1 MLQEALKKVEYKQIL
16 KKAGFG
22 LELEAMAGSK
32 IKALISS
39 RHSNH
44 YGSYARN
51 FVKKLIEFSDR
62 TQDADVYGEVNSALG
77 ISNSKELC
85 REMKRIM
92 EKFGPIFFGGY
103 GGGRNENGWRVETD
117 GSLGDYGVEIVT
129 PLNGGEAMKYS
140 DAVEDVSRIAE
151 ILTTLG
157 FVGSKKTGLHIH
169 VSYDNKIN
177 NQSMIS
183 SINLMKQMKTGPG
196 KVLSSFAVAAYLS
209 NKEADFFAKQGD
221 YNRRFTTDDNRRTYS
236 RSFYAKITTSNTYI
250 FKTNLNQLIGIHG
263 NESENEF
270 RKLVTDLIESRKKYN
285 KYIVKIPLKLFTKQS
300 DTEDTE
306 DTDNSSTHHY
316 FNQEAAHYLYGIK
329 SASHNTDISARSKTV
344 ELRTLGGKKALE
356 SVSDKELLGKILRN
370 ALTQMEPVINKD
382 SIKLK
387 DIYKATYTLINS
399 TVIKSL
405 NEKLERMN
413 KMVDSVQKDSKELNY
428 DETDSF
434 TSFANKLG
442 VQSLVNSNSSI
453 FTRNE
458 LFILFYINR
467 IAAFELTYDNDF
479 SLVKVAGE
487 VKVEDKK
494 VGQGVKKA
502 MIRGVDVKYNTLNNR
517 ESNPKFEEVVRRVTS
532 ANSQAQA
539 VTSTEIT
546 RSQIVNPG
554 VQASTINNSNELF
567 ILIDSKAFYLEFM
580 YKPSVRANSLTFEYG
595 DNYRYIH
602 KYETKEEAKEAFAF
616 ITRYITA
623 AERGASLNQLLT
635 YRRVSDINSREV
647 DSMTAARRVNRNRQ

>member
-1 MLQEALKKVEYKQIL
+1 MLQESLKKIEYKQIL

-32 IKALISS
+32 LKEFIKSGYQ
-39 RHSNH
+39 NY
-44 YGSYARN
+44 YGAHARN
-51 FVKKLIEFSDR
+51 LVKRYIEYVDSNATFYDKLNR
-62 TQDADVYGEVNSALG
+62 ALG
-77 ISNSKELC
+77 ISNSLELC

-92 EKFGPIFFGGY
+92 EKFGPIYFGGY
-103 GGGRNENGWRVETD
+103 GGGRRENGWRVETD

-129 PLNGGEAMKYS
+129 PLNQGEAMNYS

-151 ILTTLG
+151 ILLKLG

-169 VSYDNKIN
+169 VSYDSKIN

-196 KVLSSFAVAAYLS
+196 KVVSDFAIAAYLS

-221 YNRRFTTDDNRRTYS
+221 YERRFTTNDGARTYS
-236 RSFYAKITTSNTYI
+236 RSFYATITTSSSSI
-250 FKTNLNQLIGIHG
+250 FKTDFTKLIRIHKD
-263 NESENEF
+263 ESINEF
-270 RKLVTDLIESRKKYN
+270 KKLVTDLIENRKKYN
-285 KYIVKIPLKLFTKQS
+285 KYIIKVPLKLFTKQR
-300 DTEDTE
+300 DIEDDRNTSE
-306 DTDNSSTHHY
+306 HHY
-316 FNQEAAHYLYGIK
+316 LNTESNKYLFGVK
-329 SASHNTDISARSKTV
+329 HASHHTDLSARSKTV
-344 ELRTLGGKKALE
+344 ELRTLGGKKGLE
-356 SVSDKELLGKILRN
+356 SVSNKELLGKILRN
-370 ALTQMEPVINKD
+370 ALTQMEPVINPD

-387 DIYKATYTLINS
+387 DIYKATYTLVNS
-399 TVIKSL
+399 TIIKFL
-405 NEKLERMN
+405 NERLKSMN
-413 KMVDSVQKDSKELNY
+413 RLAESVEKDSREFGY
-428 DETDSF
+428 DETQSF
-434 TSFANKLG
+434 TSFNRKITTQYLLDAYNTGL
-442 VQSLVNSNSSI
+442 SMNEI
-453 FTRNE
+453 FV
-458 LFILFYINR
+458 LFYINR
-467 IAAFELTYDNDF
+467 VAAFELTYDNNV

-502 MIRGVDVKYNTLNNR
+502 EIKGQEVKYSTLNNR

-539 VTSTEIT
+539 VTSTEIN

-554 VQASTINNSNELF
+554 AQASNINNSNELF

-602 KYETKEEAKEAFAF
+602 KYETKEEAKEAFTF
-616 ITRYITA
+616 ITRYIA
-623 AERGASLNQLLT
+623 AAARGASLNQLLT
-635 YRRVSDINSREV
+635 YRRVSDIDNTEV
-647 DSMTAARRVNRNRQ
+647 NSMTAARRLNRNRQ